1 MHGFQM
7 LVGAHQAWN
16 QMQRYT
22 DRFEGLLKI
31 DQLRKGSAAAPLP
44 PSPPRRMN
52 SRMTGGKVFWL
63 HCSHSEDRLNSIAVV
78 LHVFDCHVH
87 CRYCWQEQVSW

>member
-44 PSPPRRMN
+44 PSPSRRIN
-52 SRMTGGKVFWL
+52 SRMTTGGKVDLL
-63 HCSHSEDRLNSIAVV
+63 HCSHSAAQTQQRCGGVACV
-78 LHVFDCHVH
+78 
-87 CRYCWQEQVSW
+87 